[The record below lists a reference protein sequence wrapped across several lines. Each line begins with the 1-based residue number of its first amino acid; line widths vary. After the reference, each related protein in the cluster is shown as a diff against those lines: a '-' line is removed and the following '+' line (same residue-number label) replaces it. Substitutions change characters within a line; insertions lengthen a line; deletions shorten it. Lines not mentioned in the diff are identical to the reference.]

1 MFFSQLRQELL
12 GDIGIIQLRELGQH
26 RKLITPSVAPLFFW
40 SALTTTIIAGL
51 FGVMDGLFL
60 IPDNPIFG
68 FSVIALT
75 IALDCVAILAIR
87 LVTEFFLVT
96 FRTSYHLSVIRKL
109 LEGVEAQESY
119 ADQPQVRLSRVA

>member
-1 MFFSQLRQELL
+1 M
-12 GDIGIIQLRELGQH
+12 IQLRELGQH

-60 IPDNPIFG
+60 ISDYPIFSI
-68 FSVIALT
+68 SVIVLT
-75 IALDCVAILAIR
+75 IAVVCVTILAIR
-87 LVTEFFLVT
+87 LVTEFFLVS
-96 FRTSYHLSVIRKL
+96 FRTSHHLYVVRKL

-119 ADQPQVRLSRVA
+119 ADQSQVRLSRAA

>member
-1 MFFSQLRQELL
+1 MV
-12 GDIGIIQLRELGQH
+12 QLRELGQH

-51 FGVMDGLFL
+51 FGLMDGLVL

-68 FSVIALT
+68 MSVIVLT
-75 IALDCVAILAIR
+75 IAIVCVAILAIR

-96 FRTSYHLSVIRKL
+96 FRANCHLSVIRKL
-109 LEGVEAQESY
+109 LEGVEAAETYNEQ
-119 ADQPQVRLSRVA
+119 QQVRLSRVA

>member
-1 MFFSQLRQELL
+1 M
-12 GDIGIIQLRELGQH
+12 IQLRELGQH

-40 SALTTTIIAGL
+40 SAVTTTIIAGL

-68 FSVIALT
+68 VSVIALT
-75 IALDCVAILAIR
+75 IAVVCVTILAIR

-96 FRTSYHLSVIRKL
+96 SAPATTFL
-109 LEGVEAQESY
+109 
-119 ADQPQVRLSRVA
+119 